1 MASTGKSRLSRR
13 APIGGQLGFARGG
26 SFAFAASGFYDNA
39 GEWMA
44 RLSVE
49 RVGEARQRGQRDL
62 VAGREPHHLAKHSP
76 YFGDASHSTLA
87 PTARKRLRTSATN

>member
-1 MASTGKSRLSRR
+1 M

-39 GEWMA
+39 GPMDGA
-44 RLSVE
+44 SI
-49 RVGEARQRGQRDL
+49 G
-62 VAGREPHHLAKHSP
+62 SP